1 MLFSKGGVVQNDYF
15 TRLQCTLQCCV
26 DTITDR
32 WIFPQGLRAF
42 PIAFPTVLL
51 LSYEHQCFHTLLAAF
66 QHFLVLFCLSA
77 SRQAKQGQQADKP
90 EARKFKYYYKDLF

>member
-51 LSYEHQCFHTLLAAF
+51 LSYEVQTFCYFHSLPPSSSFSNL
-66 QHFLVLFCLSA
+66 
-77 SRQAKQGQQADKP
+77 
-90 EARKFKYYYKDLF
+90 